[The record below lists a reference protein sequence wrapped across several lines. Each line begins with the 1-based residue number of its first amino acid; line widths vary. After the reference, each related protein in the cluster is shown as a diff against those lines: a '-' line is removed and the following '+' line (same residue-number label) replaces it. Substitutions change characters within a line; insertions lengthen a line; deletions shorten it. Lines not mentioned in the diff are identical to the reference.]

1 MLPLYHSH
9 PLGRS
14 LLREVPRRVD
24 AAVGD
29 GVVNGAVTEG
39 PRRHELMTVR

>member
-1 MLPLYHSH
+1 MLPLYHNH
-9 PLGRS
+9 RFGRS

-24 AAVGD
+24 SAVGD

-39 PRRHELMTVR
+39 PRRPELMTVM